1 MRDQAMG
8 CGITLLDFSSRFYL
22 SRPSLFSVRAFFVVA
37 TVTST
42 LAGCRKPVPQGPS
55 TTAGTSTTTG
65 ATAAAALAFLPEQAE
80 TVIALDLDRLRGQ
93 AIWKSISPALAKHA
107 GPALAEIAAG
117 TGIEPMRQFH
127 RVWIGLPGEG
137 RADGRF
143 VLVAETDGVEAAR
156 ATAWLQNRARGEL
169 AMAVPDPRHIV
180 LSKGAWTGAVAGLLG
195 PGPLPRGA
203 ATNVELRR
211 LCQRAGEH
219 SVWFAALVP
228 LPVRRT
234 LMQAA
239 RLSDVAS
246 LVRTFG
252 FLDDGAGLHAELV
265 GEFSNTADPPLLA
278 HRLKIFQNQAKRNPD
293 MLVAGLSPYLE
304 AVHVDVRDAQVQI
317 TLDLPDAQ
325 TGDVLD
331 RIEALA
337 RRPRTKYSPSP

>member
-1 MRDQAMG
+1 M
-8 CGITLLDFSSRFYL
+8 
-22 SRPSLFSVRAFFVVA
+22 
-37 TVTST
+37 TST
-42 LAGCRKPVPQGPS
+42 LAGCRKTVPQDPS
-55 TTAGTSTTTG
+55 TTASASTHTTTG
-65 ATAAAALAFLPEQAE
+65 ASAAAALAFLPDQAE

-93 AIWKSISPALAKHA
+93 PIWKSISPALAKHA

-127 RVWIGLPGEG
+127 RVWIGLPGE
-137 RADGRF
+137 RQADGRF
-143 VLVAETDGVEAAR
+143 VLVAETDSVEATR

-169 AMAVPDPRHIV
+169 AMTVPDPKHIV
-180 LSKGAWTGAVAGLLG
+180 LSKGAWTQAVAGLLG
-195 PGPLPRGA
+195 PGPLPRSA
-203 ATNVELRR
+203 ASNVELRR

-219 SVWFAALVP
+219 GVWFAALVP
-228 LPVRRT
+228 LTVRRA

-265 GEFSNTADPPLLA
+265 GEFANTADPPLLA

-304 AVHVDVRDAQVQI
+304 AVHVDVRDAQVRVA
-317 TLDLPDAQ
+317 LDLPDAQ

-337 RRPRTKYSPSP
+337 RTPRTKYSPGP